1 MRSKVVDTQRNN
13 LDMKSIRS
21 YGIHG
26 ALGLLMGIGIGI
38 IFSEIIPVLA
48 LGSPLIAPV
57 IQGVIVLAVY
67 GFYMGYILGGQ
78 EKSGRMLISG
88 AIAGVFGG
96 LIAAGLLAG
105 DIIHRK
111 SLFDPF
117 FIILFFSGSIL
128 GLPKPKNMVLLGAS
142 SIFGAAVGYGI
153 YIVGQNLA
161 IYLNNEWMQSSLLAL
176 LIAILFALFAIGI
189 AGASIA
195 IGMYFTEG
203 AVYMKREIPWFL
215 KIARGAGIALVLI
228 ILFISTLMFLSAVK
242 YATTEVSIDVSSGDG
257 NITLYIPV
265 LLDKSGKVME
275 LYNKPSISGSAITEI
290 IETDHGPS
298 LKISGSGAIGMSMNQ
313 TGGVLATDPQAD
325 DEFVN
330 GFTLSTSNATR
341 YGEVRGPVEAWVY
354 SENEGAMLSLSIRR
368 DNGWG
373 RDMRIQT
380 ESPVKLAKG
389 WQAVKLSVGSLMYD

>member
-1 MRSKVVDTQRNN
+1 VVDTQSNE

-21 YGIHG
+21 YGMHG
-26 ALGLLMGIGIGI
+26 ALGILMGIGAGI
-38 IFSEIIPVLA
+38 VSSEIIPVLA

-57 IQGVIVLAVY
+57 IQGVIVLAIY

-78 EKSGRMLISG
+78 EKSGRLLISG

-111 SLFDPF
+111 SLFDPL
-117 FIILFFSGSIL
+117 FIILFFSGIIL
-128 GLPKPKNMVLLGAS
+128 GLPKPKNMVLLWAS
-142 SIFGAAVGYGI
+142 SIFGSTMGYGT
-153 YIVGQNLA
+153 YTAGQNLA
-161 IYLNNEWMQSSLLAL
+161 VYLNNEWTQGGLLTL

-203 AVYMKREIPWFL
+203 IVYMKREIPWFL
-215 KIARGAGIALVLI
+215 KITKGMGIVLTLI
-228 ILFISTLMFLSAVK
+228 VLFIFTLMFLSAVK
-242 YATTEVSIDVSSGDG
+242 YATTEVSIDVSSGEG
-257 NITLYIPV
+257 NITLYVPV

-275 LYNKPSISGSAITEI
+275 LYNKTSISGSAITDI
-290 IETDHGPS
+290 IETGHGPA
-298 LKISGSGAIGMSMNQ
+298 LRISGSGAIGVSMNQ

-341 YGEVRGPVEAWVY
+341 YGEIRGPVEAWVY
-354 SENEGAMLSLSIRR
+354 SENEGATLSFSIRR

-373 RDMRIQT
+373 RDMRIRT
-380 ESPVKLAKG
+380 ESPVRLEKG